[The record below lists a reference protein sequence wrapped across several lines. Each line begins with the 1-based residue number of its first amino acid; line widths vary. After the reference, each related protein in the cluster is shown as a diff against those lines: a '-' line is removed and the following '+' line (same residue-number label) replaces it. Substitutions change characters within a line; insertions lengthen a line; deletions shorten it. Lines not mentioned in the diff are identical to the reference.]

1 MSTSNLLYNIEEVD
15 VSEFDKISLIEQAT
29 HEKNYLEDDL
39 FSLYKRFQFN
49 INQFLNV
56 SGSLKH
62 FQSRAR
68 ALVYQRVLLE
78 SDTDKKLELIKLLKD
93 LFT

>member
-1 MSTSNLLYNIEEVD
+1 ML
-15 VSEFDKISLIEQAT
+15 VSLTKFHNEQAT

-56 SGSLKH
+56 QESHKMLSKVE
-62 FQSRAR
+62 AR
-68 ALVYQRVLLE
+68 ALVYQNSFRVRY
-78 SDTDKKLELIKLLKD
+78 
-93 LFT
+93 